1 MLAELRLLDRDE
13 SRRYRRVVLT
23 LPPAT
28 SDALDDLAR
37 LERRGRRVVAVELLV
52 DAIEREAGLR
62 RDAAAPADPSLPRSV
77 EARRRAAVTLAGKAA
92 RRRGER

>member
-1 MLAELRLLDRDE
+1 MIADLRLLDRDE
-13 SRRYRRVVLT
+13 NRRYRRVVLT
-23 LPPAT
+23 LPAAA

-37 LERRGRRVVAVELLV
+37 SERRGRRVVAIEPLV

-77 EARRRAAVTLAGKAA
+77 EARRKAAITLAEKAE
-92 RRRGER
+92 RRRGGR